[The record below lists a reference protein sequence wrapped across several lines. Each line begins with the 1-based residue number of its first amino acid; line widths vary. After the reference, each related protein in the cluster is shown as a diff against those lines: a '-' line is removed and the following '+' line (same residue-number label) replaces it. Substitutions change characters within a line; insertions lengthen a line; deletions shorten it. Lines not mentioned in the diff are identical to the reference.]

1 MKAAFF
7 FVACIAASTGC
18 AVNPDA
24 DKAFR
29 EERRSTDSVT
39 AVERGVQTLS
49 TDTGQYSMPT
59 APTPDASDMPVIN
72 PADSRG
78 IAPK

>member
-1 MKAAFF
+1 MKAALFF
-7 FVACIAASTGC
+7 IACCAAATGC

-29 EERRSTDSVT
+29 EERRKTDSL
-39 AVERGVQTLS
+39 AAAERGVQTLP

-59 APTPDASDMPVIN
+59 VPTWGAGDMPVVN
-72 PADSRG
+72 PVDSTG
-78 IAPK
+78 VAPK